1 MRCSCGRK
9 MREAEVEFAGFRLK
23 GFKCECGEEALNPW
37 DVELV
42 RQLKHEPIKARK
54 VANSLVITLPKPL
67 AKLARIS
74 AGDKLRWRVSGNQLI
89 LEK

>member
-1 MRCSCGRK
+1 
-9 MREAEVEFAGFRLK
+9 MREAEVEFAGFKLK
-23 GFKCECGEEALNPW
+23 GFKCGCGETALNPW

-67 AKLARIS
+67 AKLARIN